1 MAFGDLHLLHCGML
15 HNACNHR
22 RHYPGTSDEHSTCT
36 LEKGVERW
44 EKGRRERGKREEG
57 QMRRERE
64 REENRGRGEIRRKGR
79 MQEHVPVAQYKKRK
93 KNNILF
99 HQS

>member
-1 MAFGDLHLLHCGML
+1 MAFGDLHLLHCGTL

-44 EKGRRERGKREEG
+44 EKGRRERGKRV
-57 QMRRERE
+57 R
-64 REENRGRGEIRRKGR
+64 
-79 MQEHVPVAQYKKRK
+79 
-93 KNNILF
+93 
-99 HQS
+99 